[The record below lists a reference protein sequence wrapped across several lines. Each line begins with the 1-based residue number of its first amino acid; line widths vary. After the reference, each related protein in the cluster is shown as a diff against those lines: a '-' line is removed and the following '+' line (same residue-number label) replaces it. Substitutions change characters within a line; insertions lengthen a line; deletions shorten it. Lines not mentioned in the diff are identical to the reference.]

1 MFLARMVPRAA
12 FRRTPTRLQMPSL
25 VRFYANSP
33 VPKRPIRRQEE
44 TTKFRYL
51 IYVAIFST
59 AVLVFVSKKVDKKN
73 PKKSFSPR
81 EYAEYEEITGLKRRN
96 KLISHEKNDQYK
108 FYALPYVH
116 DDATVEKVAKK
127 LPRDKEV
134 KIIDPVEL
142 IEREIED
149 ETRRYSYLLQDL
161 RTERK
166 ALPSG
171 LVTAL
176 IKEEI
181 SMFLNTTKGTYD
193 TSFLLKNYPQTTEEA
208 IKFENDV
215 SAVLKCLVLLNDIEK
230 DMPAE
235 KGPEKARQIA
245 NVIGYFDTVSNI
257 KSIPETAAQMDETWQ
272 ADAFEDL

>member
-1 MFLARMVPRAA
+1 M
-12 FRRTPTRLQMPSL
+12 

-33 VPKRPIRRQEE
+33 VPKRPVRREEE

-96 KLISHEKNDQYK
+96 KLISHEKNDKYR

-116 DDATVEKVAKK
+116 DDATVEKLAKK
-127 LPRDKEV
+127 LPGDKEI
-134 KIIDPVEL
+134 KIIDPEQLV
-142 IEREIED
+142 EREIED
-149 ETRRYSYLLQDL
+149 ETRRYSFLLQDL
-161 RTERK
+161 RAERK
-166 ALPSG
+166 ALPNG
-171 LVTAL
+171 LLTAL
-176 IKEEI
+176 IKEEV

-215 SAVLKCLVLLNDIEK
+215 SSVLKCLVLLNDVENE
-230 DMPAE
+230 MPSA
-235 KGPEKARQIA
+235 KNPEKARLIA
-245 NVIGYFDTVSNI
+245 NVIGYFDTVNNT
-257 KSIPETAAQMDETWQ
+257 KSISETASQMDEKWQ
-272 ADAFEDL
+272 AEAFDDL